1 MELKNLL
8 CSCVES
14 FTGGGSELCGGGGS
28 GAAER
33 QRRGR
38 REVEEKVRGLNGR
51 WGWIEKIGEGERV
64 EKNRGRL
71 RSAILRHFISFQ
83 VSKPKMKWMTQI
95 PFRLWIHDFSLC
107 LLFDFLFSV
116 LFSVLFR
123 CWVSKCL
130 DSIPKFMA
138 QYSLARLGMG

>member
-28 GAAER
+28 GAAAR

-38 REVEEKVRGLNGR
+38 REVEEKVSGLNGR

-83 VSKPKMKWMTQI
+83 RFKTKNEMKWNEWHR
-95 PFRLWIHDFSLC
+95 FRFVYEFMIFVFVFCLIFFCFQFCFLC
-107 LLFDFLFSV
+107 CFV
-116 LFSVLFR
+116 V
-123 CWVSKCL
+123 
-130 DSIPKFMA
+130 
-138 QYSLARLGMG
+138 G